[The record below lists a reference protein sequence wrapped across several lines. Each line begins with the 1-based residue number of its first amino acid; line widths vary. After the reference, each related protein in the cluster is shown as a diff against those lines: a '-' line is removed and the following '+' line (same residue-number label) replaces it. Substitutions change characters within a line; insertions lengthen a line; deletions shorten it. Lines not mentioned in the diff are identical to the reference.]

1 MEVAF
6 AKGYDPALE
15 LSKHIKI
22 GRGVDDLK
30 EGISPELLN
39 LRRKEQAVVDSI
51 MQGKEPGHYF
61 LLTGPKVRPTPRLGG
76 CNMHASSLG

>member
-15 LSKHIKI
+15 LTKHIKI

-61 LLTGPKVRPTPRLGG
+61 LLTGPKVCHTLRLGARQV
-76 CNMHASSLG
+76 NARSLD

>member
-1 MEVAF
+1 MELAF

-15 LSKHIKI
+15 LNKHIKI

-30 EGISPELLN
+30 EGISLEIED
-39 LRRKEQAVVDSI
+39 LRQKEQAVVDRI

-61 LLTGPKVRPTPRLGG
+61 LLIGPKVCPIP
-76 CNMHASSLG
+76 

>member
-1 MEVAF
+1 MEAAF
-6 AKGYDPALE
+6 AEGYDPALE
-15 LSKHIKI
+15 LTKHIKI

-39 LRRKEQAVVDSI
+39 LRRKEQAVIDSI

-61 LLTGPKVRPTPRLGG
+61 LLTGPMVCHALRLGAR
-76 CNMHASSLG
+76 NINARSLD